1 MLQIARLAVSVVGAT
16 TVIVIVGWYTGMMVL
31 TKLPGFA
38 SMKPT
43 TAVILLLLA
52 VGLLLIDKQRVAVTI
67 GTVVALLGTL
77 TLVEVLMGRSI
88 GIDTI
93 LMGIR
98 PGTGSLL
105 MAPATALVGL
115 LLGCSLATSGLA
127 RTWLSPAFALLALCG
142 GQIAF
147 LGYLYGAS
155 SLYAFGSFAAMA
167 PQTFVCTI
175 VLGSVLLLHRYESS
189 PAGLLADRGS
199 AGTLLRW
206 AIPFFIIGPLV
217 LGLVRL
223 WGQQANLYDTKF
235 GVVLLVITMTV
246 LGCTVSWV
254 AAARLRD
261 LDRLRDHATVELA
274 QSIAGLESAV
284 TERTAELADTAL
296 QLNALVRLAP
306 VGIVELDPTGA
317 LLTAN
322 DQWLAL
328 SGLRLDQSLG
338 SGWAAAIHPDDLER
352 VTSEWAAHA
361 AAGTAYQTSVRFR
374 TPKGRINWVQVHT
387 SPTDSDGV
395 VVGHVAAVTDV
406 TALRVAE
413 HEASAAR
420 ARFEAAFESSP
431 LGTAIVTLDGYVVE
445 GNRRLFELA
454 GPAGKVLNR
463 PIENI
468 FQPTI
473 SADESHPVTPPAR
486 RQSHQSSE
494 RQLRGSHAQ
503 EITVNVSV
511 AEIHEDAR
519 VTGLLYQLED
529 ITARL
534 VAEARVEHQAFH
546 DSLTDLPNR
555 LLLLGRLDDALHA
568 ATQSGR
574 GVGVLFLDL
583 DGFKAVN
590 DTLGHQAGDAVLV
603 EVAARLVGGARANDT
618 VARIGGDEFVVLCPD
633 IASTAEVAV
642 IAERLQQSLVQPIR
656 VGTATASIDASIG
669 IAFGSG
675 SSDPESLL
683 SDADQAMYLVKNQGH
698 GAVEVGGERVR
709 AVTSNRLETETA
721 LREAVGRGEIETWY
735 QPIVDLQN
743 GGAATVVATEALA
756 RWRRPA
762 TGIMMPGDFIALAE
776 ESGLIADIGQAVL
789 NQACLAATGLDRVTV
804 SVNVSARQFT
814 RDDFSDVVRQALR
827 VSGLPPEQLC
837 LELTESS
844 LLDAIGTAAA
854 TFAEL
859 RQLGVRLAIDDF
871 GTGYSSF
878 THLRAFTFDLLKID
892 MTFIQGIEESGRDRG
907 VVEGILR
914 LADVLHLDVI
924 AEGIETAG
932 QRDLLREMGCR
943 YGQGYYF
950 SRPSPAAQPTLVA
963 HP

>member
-1 MLQIARLAVSVVGAT
+1 MAVSLVGAT
-16 TVIVIVGWYTGMMVL
+16 AVVVIIGWYTGITAL
-31 TKLPGFA
+31 TMLPGFP

-43 TAVILLLLA
+43 TALMLLLLA
-52 VGLLLIDKQRVAVTI
+52 VGLLLIDQRWVAVTI
-67 GTVVALLGTL
+67 GPVVAILGAL
-77 TLVEVLMGRSI
+77 TLIEVVLGRSI
-88 GIDTI
+88 GVDTLLI
-93 LMGIR
+93 GIK
-98 PGTGSLL
+98 PGTGALL

-115 LLGCSLATSGLA
+115 LLGSALATSGRA
-127 RTWLSPAFALLALCG
+127 RPWMSHGFALLALCG

-155 SLYAFGSFAAMA
+155 SLYALGSFAAMA

-175 VLGSVLLLHRYESS
+175 ILGLFLLLHRHEKS
-189 PAGLLADRGS
+189 PVGLLTDRGS

-246 LGCTVSWV
+246 LGCAVSWV
-254 AAARLRD
+254 AAVRLKD
-261 LDRLRDHATVELA
+261 LDRLRDHAAAELA
-274 QSIAGLESAV
+274 QSNAGLESAV

-306 VGIVELDPTGA
+306 VGIVELDAAGG

-328 SGLRLDQSLG
+328 SGLRLEQSLG

-352 VTSEWAAHA
+352 VTTEWAVRGTD
-361 AAGTAYQTSVRFR
+361 GTAYQTSVRFR
-374 TPKGRINWVQVHT
+374 TPEGRINWVQVHT
-387 SPTDSDGV
+387 SPTYADGV
-395 VVGHVAAVTDV
+395 VAGHVGAVTDV
-406 TALRVAE
+406 TALRAAE
-413 HEASAAR
+413 QKASAAH

-454 GPAGKVLNR
+454 GPADRVLDR

-468 FQPTI
+468 FQMNP
-473 SADESHPVTPPAR
+473 ADESAPANATAGGKV
-486 RQSHQSSE
+486 HQLSE
-494 RQLRGSHAQ
+494 RQLRGSKA
-503 EITVNVSV
+503 EGICVNVSV
-511 AEIHEDAR
+511 AEIHEGER

-529 ITARL
+529 ITARR

-555 LLLLGRLDDALHA
+555 LLLLGRLDEALHA
-568 ATQSGR
+568 ATQNGR

-590 DTLGHQAGDAVLV
+590 DTFGHQAGDAVLI
-603 EVAARLVGGARANDT
+603 EVAARLVGGARADDT

-633 IASTAEVAV
+633 IGTTDDAAV

-656 VGTATASIDASIG
+656 LGTATTSINASIG
-669 IAFGSG
+669 VAFGG
-675 SSDPESLL
+675 GGSDPESLL
-683 SDADQAMYLVKNQGH
+683 HDADQAMYLAKKQGH
-698 GAVEVGGERVR
+698 LPLDVIQEPDREVESRR
-709 AVTSNRLETETA
+709 SETESA
-721 LREAVGRGEIETWY
+721 LREAVARGEIETWY
-735 QPIVDLQN
+735 QPIVDLQD

-789 NQACLAATGLDRVTV
+789 NQACLAATALDGVIV
-804 SVNVSARQFT
+804 SVNVSARQFA
-814 RDDFSDVVRQALR
+814 RDDFGAVVRQALEM
-827 VSGLPPEQLC
+827 SGLPSDRLC
-837 LELTESS
+837 LELTESVVVE
-844 LLDAIGTAAA
+844 AIEYAAA
-854 TFAEL
+854 TLHDL
-859 RQLGVRLAIDDF
+859 RELGVRLAIDDF

-878 THLRAFTFDLLKID
+878 TQLRTFTFDLLKID

-950 SRPSPAAQPTLVA
+950 SRPSPTAHPTLVS
-963 HP
+963 HT